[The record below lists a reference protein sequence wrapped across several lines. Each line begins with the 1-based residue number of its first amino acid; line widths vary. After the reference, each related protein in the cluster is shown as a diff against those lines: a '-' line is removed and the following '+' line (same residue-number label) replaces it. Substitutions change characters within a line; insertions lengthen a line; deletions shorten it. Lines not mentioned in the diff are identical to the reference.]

1 VTDARS
7 ARSFDRS
14 SPVHAYWLAHC
25 EGFAVRTGRREG
37 VVEEV
42 ELDLAQE
49 RAAALVVRYGPLKRI
64 RLAPESVDVVVPDEE
79 LLVVPAAEAPPPRV
93 APLASQARE
102 RASVS
107 ARAGAHATGRAG
119 SAFGHTVAAVAA
131 AVWFATR
138 RAGSWTRTTLWPA
151 VRRGSSAA
159 WHHTVLASIAV
170 ARATRRGAAAARR
183 ELQRFGA
190 WLSPRAA
197 ALGRRTATGTRA
209 AAATAVAWASSVADA
224 VARWVRTNGPP
235 ARRAAGRLVSSGVAS
250 VRPAPAEHG
259 PSSEP
264 EPVEQPELEP
274 APLPERRPRQPR
286 RPTTAAKPKAAKPKS
301 AAAKPKPRPTRTRTR
316 SDAGLAPREQRQG
329 EDADGGGGAGELYV
343 QPADADDVD
352 EREHTRP
359 QRKRAGRQ
367 A

>member
-1 VTDARS
+1 VTDARR

-49 RAAALVVRYGPLKRI
+49 RAAALVVRYGPLRRV

-79 LLVVPAAEAPPPRV
+79 LLVVPAAEAPPSRV

-102 RASVS
+102 RASAS

-119 SAFGHTVAAVAA
+119 SALGRTIAAVAA
-131 AVWFATR
+131 AIWLATG
-138 RAGSWTRTTLWPA
+138 RAGAWTKATLWPA
-151 VRRGSSAA
+151 LRRGSSAA
-159 WHHTVLASIAV
+159 WRQAVLASIAV
-170 ARATRRGAAAARR
+170 ARGTRRGAMVAWR
-183 ELQRFGA
+183 ELQRFAA
-190 WLSPRAA
+190 WLSPRAG
-197 ALGRRTATGTRA
+197 ALARRTAAGVRSGA
-209 AAATAVAWASSVADA
+209 AAAAAWASAAADA

-235 ARRAAGRLVSSGVAS
+235 ARRAAGRLVSSGAAS
-250 VRPAPAEHG
+250 AGPRPAEQAETV
-259 PSSEP
+259 EP
-264 EPVEQPELEP
+264 PHVEQPELEP
-274 APLPERRPRQPR
+274 AALPERSPRPAR
-286 RPTTAAKPKAAKPKS
+286 RP
-301 AAAKPKPRPTRTRTR
+301 AAAKPKPAPKATTAKPKPRPSRARAR
-316 SDAGLAPREQRQG
+316 SDAGLASREQRQG
-329 EDADGGGGAGELYV
+329 EDADGGGGAGELDV
-343 QPADADDVD
+343 QPADADHVD
-352 EREHTRP
+352 EREHARP